1 MPILNWPLQSESHRQ
16 PRQPETVEDCND
28 RQMPYTTSGPFRTQ
42 TSLDVRC
49 FGRALNP
56 TRRVSERKTRS
67 NKVRSLSPH
76 EKMAQPRSPKYPG
89 SLLRG
94 KTFEGERPPS
104 LMERLFSIVAPPLGR
119 DRLPYA
125 PRSSPAPLQLDRV
138 RTSEMYRQPI
148 SSAPLSRCD
157 RSVREKVAVRP
168 LVTSVRVIYV
178 RRVRVIRVTAPS
190 GP

>member
-1 MPILNWPLQSESHRQ
+1 M
-16 PRQPETVEDCND
+16 
-28 RQMPYTTSGPFRTQ
+28 FRTSSQ
-42 TSLDVRC
+42 SHSKSVRTEDA
-49 FGRALNP
+49 FEQSTLTFTARENGTTAF
-56 TRRVSERKTRS
+56 S
-67 NKVRSLSPH
+67 
-76 EKMAQPRSPKYPG
+76 KYPG